1 MREYDSK
8 NLYPFFNRTTKAQE
22 VKKRQILL
30 FAKKCKENGLDLC
43 KRMDQMLKYAKVATI
58 RDEQKILNKK
68 LESEMK
74 KKEDKLDLMME
85 LERLKGIKKE
95 EEEKNKKKL
104 KKIE

>member
-43 KRMDQMLKYAKVATI
+43 KRMDQMSHIFY
-58 RDEQKILNKK
+58 
-68 LESEMK
+68 
-74 KKEDKLDLMME
+74 
-85 LERLKGIKKE
+85 
-95 EEEKNKKKL
+95 
-104 KKIE
+104 

>member
-74 KKEDKLDLMME
+74 KKEDKLDLM
-85 LERLKGIKKE
+85 RKIKR
-95 EEEKNKKKL
+95 NKKRRRR
-104 KKIE
+104 KK